1 MSERIHWRTVRTQH
15 LVDQQPLS
23 REQVENI
30 VRFVDG
36 KVEDYEERLPGHFWH
51 STFPPFPEGWTEEGP
66 HPDETVIELASGSV
80 RWSAHPAPCEY
91 IRVCDENGYEVV
103 YYDKQE
109 WDDEPVDVMGALLGS
124 MRMLSSDD
132 DLIVDAFVD
141 VSVVNARGIPT
152 VMRVGRQGE
161 DEHKIIL
168 PSLNRIPGVEMWR
181 EDAHIPAP
189 IARRLAM
196 AILAALRE
204 VDTGPQS
211 DVVGGNVSSE
221 GGEI

>member
-1 MSERIHWRTVRTQH
+1 MSERSHWRTVRTQH
-15 LVDQQPLS
+15 LVDQQPLD

-36 KVEDYEERLPGHFWH
+36 KVEDYEERLPGCFWH
-51 STFPPFPEGWTEEGP
+51 STFPPFPEGWTEEVP

-80 RWSAHPAPCEY
+80 RCPAHPAPCEY
-91 IRVCDENGYEVV
+91 VRVCDENGDEVV

-109 WDDEPVDVMGALLGS
+109 WIDEPVDVMGALLGA

-132 DLIVDAFVD
+132 DLRIVARGG
-141 VSVVNARGIPT
+141 VSVVNARDIPA

-168 PSLNRIPGVEMWR
+168 PPLNRIRGVEMWQG
-181 EDAHIPAP
+181 DAHIPAP

-204 VDTGPQS
+204 VDDEPQ
-211 DVVGGNVSSE
+211 DPPA
-221 GGEI
+221 